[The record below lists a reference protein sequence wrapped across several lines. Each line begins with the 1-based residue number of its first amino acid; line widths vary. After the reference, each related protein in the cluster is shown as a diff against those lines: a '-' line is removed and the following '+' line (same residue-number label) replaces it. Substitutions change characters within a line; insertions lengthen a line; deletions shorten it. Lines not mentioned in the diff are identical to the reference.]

1 MLVVQYFR
9 LLDYSPFEVAMLF
22 LFYESFGF
30 VTNLVGG
37 WLGARIGLDLTMHIG
52 IAMQA
57 VALGLL
63 TVPDTRL
70 SVPRGSKGASG
81 GRRASFWQRPCCHL
95 SCPSSRRARRGQ
107 PLFEALANLVVYKA
121 LGLDP
126 ASHLGA
132 ALHFFAKDTAKIFAL
147 LVIVIYLMGLLRALL
162 SPERVRE
169 FVRGRPDWQ
178 ARGFAVTL
186 GAVTPFCSCSSVPL
200 FIGFVE
206 AGIPLGVTFSFLIA
220 SPMINEVAA
229 VILVGILGWKLAA
242 LYVGAGLLVAWVG
255 GIVMQSF
262 RPERWVEEYVWR
274 IQMGQADLA
283 EPDRSFAGRHRYAVT
298 EVTEIVGRIWRW
310 VLLGIGVGALFHGFV
325 PEQWVS
331 ANLGGDA
338 WYTVPVAVLMG
349 IPLYSNAT
357 GVIPVAEA
365 MLTKGVAVGTTLALM
380 MSVAALS
387 LPEMLILRKVIKWQA
402 LALFAGVLAVA
413 FTLVGWGFNV
423 VA

>member
-1 MLVVQYFR
+1 MFETLADALVYQ
-9 LLDYSPFEVAMLF
+9 L
-22 LFYESFGF
+22 
-30 VTNLVGG
+30 
-37 WLGARIGLDLTMHIG
+37 
-52 IAMQA
+52 
-57 VALGLL
+57 
-63 TVPDTRL
+63 
-70 SVPRGSKGASG
+70 
-81 GRRASFWQRPCCHL
+81 
-95 SCPSSRRARRGQ
+95 
-107 PLFEALANLVVYKA
+107 
-121 LGLDP
+121 LGLDA
-126 ASHLGA
+126 ASHAGS
-132 ALHFFAKDTAKIFAL
+132 ALQFFVMDVTKIFAL
-147 LVIVIYLMGLLRALL
+147 LVIVIYVMGLLRAML

-220 SPMINEVAA
+220 SPMINEVAT

-242 LYVGAGLLVAWVG
+242 LYVAAGLLVAWFG
-255 GIVMQSF
+255 GIVMQWF
-262 RPERWVEEYVWR
+262 KPERWVEDYVWK
-274 IQMGQADLA
+274 IQMGQVDMP
-283 EPDRSFAGRHRYAVT
+283 EPDRSFTGRHRYAVA
-298 EVTEIVGRIWRW
+298 EVREIVGRIWKW

-325 PEQWVS
+325 PEQWVGEH
-331 ANLGGDA
+331 LGGDA
-338 WYTVPVAVLMG
+338 WYTVPAAVLTG

-402 LALFAGVLAVA
+402 LALFAGVLAFA
-413 FTLVGWGFNV
+413 FTLVGWGFNFI
-423 VA
+423 A